1 MNKLVTLPVS
11 KDVVDISK
19 IVVIRPIREDYK
31 YVQPYLFTAVL
42 ATEDGEAN
50 VIFGNDTYAEAQ
62 DDYGAL
68 MQAWQDFI
76 NRDPQ

>member
-19 IVVIRPIREDYK
+19 IVAIRPIREDYK
-31 YVQPYLFTAVL
+31 YVEPYLFTVVFVTL
-42 ATEDGEAN
+42 DGTAH
-50 VIFGNDTYAEAQ
+50 VIFGNDTYAQAQ

>member
-1 MNKLVTLPVS
+1 MNKLFTLPVS

-19 IVVIRPIREDYK
+19 IVAIRPIREDYK
-31 YVQPYLFTAVL
+31 YVEPYLFTVVFVTL
-42 ATEDGEAN
+42 DGEAN
-50 VIFGNDTYAEAQ
+50 VIFGNDTYAQAQ

-76 NRDPQ
+76 NKEPQ